1 LHYTS
6 FIAKFASQLN
16 FRKDGNRNSTRQIAI
31 DSFLYGCYETTLDL
45 CPFAA
50 ESPISIEVTNTG
62 SRRSDFVA
70 LVFVAGEYGPSSSP
84 LKQLVGYKR
93 LKRTEGEETRKVD
106 VETKVGGLVRVDES
120 GTCALAEILYTFIG
134 C

>member
-6 FIAKFASQLN
+6 FIAKFASQL
-16 FRKDGNRNSTRQIAI
+16 
-31 DSFLYGCYETTLDL
+31 TTLDL
-45 CPFAA
+45 CPFAD

-93 LKRTEGEETRKVD
+93 LKRIEGEETRKVD
-106 VETKVGGLVRVDES
+106 VETKVGGLVRADERRDMCFGRDIIHFYWMLM
-120 GTCALAEILYTFIG
+120 GTRV
-134 C
+134 